1 MSLKILITILL
12 MVFTITNVLADAKME
27 WLKKNNWHKAKYWD
41 YCYEK
46 VEKLEPG
53 YYFDAPFSTRLHRCL
68 VKSKSFDL
76 DEINDD
82 NRFFKNE
89 QKQKISSINTDSSLK
104 NEIDN
109 KSDKISYAK
118 KKCLKLGFLEGTEK
132 FADCSLKIIKINK

>member
-46 VEKLEPG
+46 IEKRDPG
-53 YYFDAPFSTRLHRCL
+53 YSYNAPFSNQLHTCL

-76 DEINDD
+76 DEINEH
-82 NRFFKNE
+82 NHLFKYE

-104 NEIDN
+104 NEINN